1 MLIRIWYKPTYMI
14 IDTYR
19 PGSWQRGVQKLAA
32 LPIFSEIL
40 AHVLHRLDPM
50 VLNTSRGKFTAT
62 TLLTGLPVV
71 WLTTI
76 GARSG
81 KSRTTPLVCIPVGD
95 RLVLVASNF
104 GSEHNPGWYHN
115 LKANPEA
122 QIKVNGIQARCLS
135 QEVFSPEYESL
146 WEIAVEMYPGY
157 ASYKQRANGRH
168 IPLIS
173 LIASD
178 QSS

>member
-1 MLIRIWYKPTYMI
+1 MI
-14 IDTYR
+14 FDTYQ
-19 PGSWQRGVQKLAA
+19 PTSWQRRVQKLAA
-32 LPIFSEIL
+32 LPFFSRIL
-40 AHVLHRLDPM
+40 AGTLHHMDPA
-50 VLNTSRGKFTAT
+50 VLNTSRGKYTAT
-62 TLLTGLPVV
+62 SLLTGLPVV
-71 WLTTI
+71 WLITI

-81 KSRTTPLVCIPVGD
+81 KLRTTPLIGIPDGN
-95 RLVLVASNF
+95 RLVLVASYF
-104 GSEHNPGWYHN
+104 GKAHHPSWYHN
-115 LKANPEA
+115 LKANPEVH
-122 QIKVNGIQARCLS
+122 IKLNGIQAHCLA

-146 WEIAVEMYPGY
+146 WEIAIEMYPGY